1 MKTINVDKLS
11 ITQRFEIGC
20 TPQNTGI
27 GKSHIK
33 NQLKNQVHRVVA
45 CILSIHV
52 Y

>member
-11 ITQRFEIGC
+11 LTQRFEIGC
-20 TPQNTGI
+20 TPQNI
-27 GKSHIK
+27 GKPHIK